1 MVFVAVSSTGAPV
14 PVHSWVPETAE
25 DVALENYALKQ
36 MELRAAMDATLNLPK
51 S

>member
-1 MVFVAVSSTGAPV
+1 MSSTGASV
-14 PVHSWVPETAE
+14 PVHRWVPERTE

-36 MELRAAMDATLNLPK
+36 MELRQAMAAALVVPH